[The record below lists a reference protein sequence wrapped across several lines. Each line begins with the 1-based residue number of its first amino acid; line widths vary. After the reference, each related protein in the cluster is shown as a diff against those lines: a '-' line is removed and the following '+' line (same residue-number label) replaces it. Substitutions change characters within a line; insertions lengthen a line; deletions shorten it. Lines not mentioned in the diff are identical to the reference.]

1 MRRPHTP
8 TRVAATREIPGSNE
22 DPAQPKKKKN
32 THLKSLENIKLGPNP
47 AQRPIEAE
55 HLLAHWVGSD
65 GLSTYGLS
73 GSPPTAC
80 VRTRTKYLS
89 ARDRLPNGNQP
100 RHLLCTWPPQHM
112 RQAIYILSFRHL
124 PPSVSGPRPRD
135 PSPGQV
141 CQSRHPTTSPQ
152 RPPGPRPSPCSA
164 VVPSLPHTA
173 VPPSKVKGLG
183 APPSPI

>member
-1 MRRPHTP
+1 MRSPRTP
-8 TRVAATREIPGSNE
+8 TRVAVTREIPGSNE
-22 DPAQPKKKKN
+22 DPAQPKKKKKY
-32 THLKSLENIKLGPNP
+32 THLKSLENIKSGPNP
-47 AQRPIEAE
+47 AQGPKEAE
-55 HLLAHWVGSD
+55 RLLAHWVGSD

-100 RHLLCTWPPQHM
+100 RHLLCTWPPQHAPSHLHIVIQTPATE
-112 RQAIYILSFRHL
+112 RVGTQATG
-124 PPSVSGPRPRD
+124 PKPRPGMSTQA
-135 PSPGQV
+135 PHHQ
-141 CQSRHPTTSPQ
+141 
-152 RPPGPRPSPCSA
+152 RPSPCSA